1 MSAACTAWPFCIRLR
16 NSNTARPKTH
26 AGPTVFRV
34 VTHSGTTSARY
45 AHSFRLP
52 NAKANAAI
60 INADEADRR
69 GASHKIG
76 QTGERPV
83 PKKNIAA
90 EKARQRTIKVLSL
103 SFKAMNQSPERAP
116 YKSAKLRFRKMKAS
130 SAVECDVTMSMRPQL
145 QCN

>member
-69 GASHKIG
+69 GESHKTGIGASHKIG

-90 EKARQRTIKVLSL
+90 EKARQRTIK
-103 SFKAMNQSPERAP
+103 
-116 YKSAKLRFRKMKAS
+116 
-130 SAVECDVTMSMRPQL
+130 
-145 QCN
+145 